1 MNFDFARSNFPR
13 ETMEDQVQELLAQT
27 EHDTEYHDSNRYL
40 ARIRLSI
47 SIFILILVI
56 PELACS
62 DLAANYMHAVT
73 PYTNII

>member
-1 MNFDFARSNFPR
+1 MNFDFVRSNFPR
-13 ETMEDQVQELLAQT
+13 ETMKDKVQELLAQT
-27 EHDTEYHDSNRYL
+27 EHDTEYHDSN
-40 ARIRLSI
+40 RIRLSI